1 MKFSKKLALLPVIAL
16 SSVGATACK
25 SIAKMPVNFVA
36 VTSSSYNAE
45 VQFGTYDYKF
55 QGKISQTNNNFTLN
69 GIAVARHGG
78 SSGGGG
84 GWGGPGG
91 GPGGNS
97 SGPTFEGFGAGQ
109 QQGDPGFPGG
119 DPSGD
124 PSGDPGFPSGD
135 PSGDPSGNP
144 GFPSGDPSGD
154 PSGNPGFPGG
164 GDIPQGQLKA
174 SAKARLDLT
183 ESVYAEETTNGF
195 NPFGPQE
202 ETKTLENISV
212 SATKTEYFINEVVS
226 PFKCEPEN
234 SEKDVTWTSSNEEVA
249 SVSEKGEVTPLSEG
263 TSVIKGVGKTD
274 PSKSASFTITVVK
287 EDLEQYNWS
296 VSGTYVYEKG
306 YGYKITFNDEGK
318 TVIHTDFDKT
328 EGRHGFYYNVK
339 IGETSSMLHFQA
351 KDPTFKD
358 SLAKDY
364 KKWDERDSTYI
375 FYAKATGNNN
385 SVATAY
391 MYLHGSDNSV
401 VLNTPSG
408 ADRSVSFGMTW
419 EEKDNKVII
428 HDGATEY
435 VADKSVNAE
444 HPGYRLIYSGNA
456 YFCSL
461 NPEVKWKKMLT
472 SDFDGEN
479 EYELAGT
486 YTTTGPDGG
495 SKEVMLNLGKD
506 GKSRMYVAS
515 AAPTFI
521 GTWAKD
527 GDKITVSIEGQDG
540 EFEVVDGKLKIIAR
554 FAVSSFFGSS
564 TVEAELVQK

>member
-1 MKFSKKLALLPVIAL
+1 MKFSKKLVLLPVIAL

-45 VQFGTYDYKF
+45 VQFGSYDYKF

-69 GIAVARHGG
+69 GIVVQRHVSSS
-78 SSGGGG
+78 SSGGG
-84 GWGGPGG
+84 WGPGG
-91 GPGGNS
+91 GGGS
-97 SGPTFEGFGAGQ
+97 SAPTFEGFGPAA
-109 QQGDPGFPGG
+109 QQGGPGGENPGG
-119 DPSGD
+119 D
-124 PSGDPGFPSGD
+124 
-135 PSGDPSGNP
+135 NP
-144 GFPSGDPSGD
+144 GGE
-154 PSGNPGFPGG
+154 NPGFPGG
-164 GDIPQGQLKA
+164 ENPGGENPGGDFPGGDFPGGGFQASPKA
-174 SAKARLDLT
+174 KLDLT
-183 ESVYAEETTNGF
+183 ESIYADDTAYAF
-195 NPFGPQE
+195 PFGPQE
-202 ETKTLENISV
+202 ETATLENISV
-212 SATKTEYFINEVVS
+212 NTTKTEYFINEVVS
-226 PFKCEPEN
+226 PFTCEPKN
-234 SEKDVTWTSSNEEVA
+234 SEKDVTWTTSDETVA
-249 SVSEKGEVTPLSEG
+249 TVSEKGEVTPIAEG
-263 TSVIKGVGKTD
+263 TATIKGVGKTD
-274 PSKSASFTITVVK
+274 SSKTAQITITVVK
-287 EDLEQYNWS
+287 EDLAQYNWS

-306 YGYKITFNDEGK
+306 YGYKITFNDEGN

-328 EGRHGFYYNVK
+328 EGRHEFYYNVK
-339 IGETSSMLHFQA
+339 IGEASSILHFQA

-408 ADRSVSFGMTW
+408 ANRSLSFGMTW
-419 EEKDNKVII
+419 EEKDNQVIV

-435 VADKSVNAE
+435 VASKSVNAD
-444 HPGYRLIYSGNA
+444 HPGFRLIYGGNA

-461 NPEVKWKKMLT
+461 NPEVKWKKMQT

-479 EYELAGT
+479 EYELVGS

-495 SKEVMLNLGKD
+495 SKEVLLNLGKD
-506 GKSRMYVAS
+506 GKSRMYVGS

-527 GDKITVSIEGQDG
+527 GDKVTVSIEGQEG
-540 EFEVVDGKLKIIAR
+540 EFEVVEGKLKIIAR
-554 FAVSSFFGSS
+554 FAVSGFMGSS